1 MVAAVVALVKDADIS
16 TTHTRD
22 TMTLAH
28 LATALVDV
36 STVEERVNKRHIKS

>member
-1 MVAAVVALVKDADIS
+1 MEVAVVALAMVADIS

-28 LATALVDV
+28 LATAQVDV
-36 STVEERVNKRHIKS
+36 STAEERVNKRHIKS